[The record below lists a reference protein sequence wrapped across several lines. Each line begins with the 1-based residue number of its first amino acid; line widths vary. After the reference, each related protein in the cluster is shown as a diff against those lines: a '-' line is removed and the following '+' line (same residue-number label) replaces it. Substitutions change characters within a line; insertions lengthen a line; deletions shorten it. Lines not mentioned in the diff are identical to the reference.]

1 MINNDKVS
9 LMTKLAI
16 YENKNTEDI
25 KLSKYYKGDYVRHNV
40 LKTIISVTI
49 AYACIL
55 LFILFYNLEEVLAK
69 AFELNYTMLGIEICV
84 SYFVLIV
91 IFTLIILFLSSRFIA
106 SISSSLNALYI
117 NAATIPFTCRGSFLY
132 ELIAAILSGL

>member
-49 AYACIL
+49 AYVCIL

-69 AFELNYTMLGIEICV
+69 AFELNYTMLGIEIFV

-91 IFTLIILFLSSRFIA
+91 IFTLMSFMIYTEKINKSRKSLMEYHRGLKQLSRMYDEEK
-106 SISSSLNALYI
+106 N
-117 NAATIPFTCRGSFLY
+117 GM
-132 ELIAAILSGL
+132 

>member
-69 AFELNYTMLGIEICV
+69 AFELNYTMLGIEIFV

-91 IFTLIILFLSSRFIA
+91 IFTLMSFMIYSEKINRSRKSLMKYHRGLKQLSRMYDDEK
-106 SISSSLNALYI
+106 N
-117 NAATIPFTCRGSFLY
+117 GM
-132 ELIAAILSGL
+132 

>member
-16 YENKNTEDI
+16 YENKNSEDI
-25 KLSKYYKGDYVRHNV
+25 KLSKYYKVDYVRHNV
-40 LKTIISVTI
+40 LKTIISVTV
-49 AYACIL
+49 AYVCIL

-91 IFTLIILFLSSRFIA
+91 IFTLMSFMIYSKKINKSRKRIMKYHRGLRQLSRIYDEEK
-106 SISSSLNALYI
+106 N
-117 NAATIPFTCRGSFLY
+117 GM
-132 ELIAAILSGL
+132 

>member
-69 AFELNYTMLGIEICV
+69 AFELNYTMLGIEIFV

-91 IFTLIILFLSSRFIA
+91 IFTLMSFMIMMMNVKSWKQFLFIGQMVYQSKKMEII
-106 SISSSLNALYI
+106 
-117 NAATIPFTCRGSFLY
+117 C
-132 ELIAAILSGL
+132 LIMQMEET

>member
-49 AYACIL
+49 AYVCIL
-55 LFILFYNLEEVLAK
+55 LFILFYNLEKVLAK
-69 AFELNYTMLGIEICV
+69 AFELNYTMLGIEIFV

-91 IFTLIILFLSSRFIA
+91 IFTLMSFMIYTEKINKSRK
-106 SISSSLNALYI
+106 SLMKYH
-117 NAATIPFTCRGSFLY
+117 RGLKQLLRMY
-132 ELIAAILSGL
+132 DEEKNGM

>member
-16 YENKNTEDI
+16 YENKNSEDI
-25 KLSKYYKGDYVRHNV
+25 KLSKYYKVDYVRHNV
-40 LKTIISVTI
+40 LKTIISVTV
-49 AYACIL
+49 AYVCIL

-69 AFELNYTMLGIEICV
+69 AFELNYTMLGIEIFV

-91 IFTLIILFLSSRFIA
+91 IFTLMSFMIYSEKINRSRKSLMKYHRGLKQLSRMYDEEK
-106 SISSSLNALYI
+106 N
-117 NAATIPFTCRGSFLY
+117 GM
-132 ELIAAILSGL
+132 

>member
-69 AFELNYTMLGIEICV
+69 AFELNYTMLGIEIFV

-91 IFTLIILFLSSRFIA
+91 IFTLMSFMIYTEKINKSRKSLMKYHRGLKQLSRMYDEEK
-106 SISSSLNALYI
+106 N
-117 NAATIPFTCRGSFLY
+117 GM
-132 ELIAAILSGL
+132 

>member
-49 AYACIL
+49 AYICIL
-55 LFILFYNLEEVLAK
+55 LFILFYNLEKVLAK
-69 AFELNYTMLGIEICV
+69 AFELNYTMLGIEIFV

-91 IFTLIILFLSSRFIA
+91 IFTLMSFMIYTEKINKSRK
-106 SISSSLNALYI
+106 SLMKYH
-117 NAATIPFTCRGSFLY
+117 RGLKQLLRMY
-132 ELIAAILSGL
+132 DEEKNGM

>member
-40 LKTIISVTI
+40 LKTIISVTF
-49 AYACIL
+49 AYVCIL

-69 AFELNYTMLGIEICV
+69 AFELNYTMLGIEIFV

-91 IFTLIILFLSSRFIA
+91 IFTLMSFMIYTEKINKSRKSLMKYHRGLKQLSRMYDEEK
-106 SISSSLNALYI
+106 N
-117 NAATIPFTCRGSFLY
+117 GM
-132 ELIAAILSGL
+132 

>member
-91 IFTLIILFLSSRFIA
+91 IFTLMSFMIYSEKINKSRKRLMKYHRGLKQLSRMYDEEK
-106 SISSSLNALYI
+106 N
-117 NAATIPFTCRGSFLY
+117 GM
-132 ELIAAILSGL
+132 